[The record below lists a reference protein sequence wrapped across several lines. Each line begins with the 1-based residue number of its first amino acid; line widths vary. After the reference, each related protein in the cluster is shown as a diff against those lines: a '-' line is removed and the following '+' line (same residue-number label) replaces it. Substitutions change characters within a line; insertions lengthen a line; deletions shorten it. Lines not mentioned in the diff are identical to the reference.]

1 MWVTPRCG
9 CLIFWV
15 TAAWKVRW
23 SHARR
28 TGGPCCRQAATLR
41 PRPSSA
47 PSSLPSVWTR
57 KSCKTFSSFAT
68 FSVASSSVC
77 DLSPRF
83 PFRFIQPC
91 RSLCVAV
98 RDSCAPVLAC
108 QGHPWPEVLDCDRFP
123 AEEDMCLTP
132 HAKFNHFAKG
142 ERSRFCC
149 AELKVFLRFHS
160 CIKGFSICYPRF
172 AQTRLPK
179 VSFCGRAVHH
189 EDGPGCFLSV

>member
-9 CLIFWV
+9 CPIFWV

-23 SHARR
+23 FLARR

-47 PSSLPSVWTR
+47 PSSLPSVLTR
-57 KSCKTFSSFAT
+57 KSFQRPVKPFCPAAFSA
-68 FSVASSSVC
+68 AQSSVC
-77 DLSPRF
+77 NFLS

-98 RDSCAPVLAC
+98 RDSCAPVLSC

-142 ERSRFCC
+142 KRVRIE
-149 AELKVFLRFHS
+149 
-160 CIKGFSICYPRF
+160 
-172 AQTRLPK
+172 
-179 VSFCGRAVHH
+179 
-189 EDGPGCFLSV
+189 SVQN